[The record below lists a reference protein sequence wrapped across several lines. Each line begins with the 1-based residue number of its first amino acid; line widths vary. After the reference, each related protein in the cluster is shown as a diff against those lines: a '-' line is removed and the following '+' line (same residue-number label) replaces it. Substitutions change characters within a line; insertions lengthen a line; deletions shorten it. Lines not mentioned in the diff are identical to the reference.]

1 MSMNSVNQ
9 NKKQKKNERGQS
21 IVELSLITPLILIAL
36 YIPADFGVAFFVGNL
51 TQTAAREGAR
61 IGSGL
66 QKTGKVPDLI
76 FSSSEAN
83 VVKTEVLDRLP
94 AFLKDKTVTVK
105 FYSGTACLEFIE
117 VTAEGEYNF
126 FLYQLTNLFG
136 GPVSNSVTISRTTQM
151 HHKYQ
156 PYTNNDYC
164 TNATTYGPYSA

>member
-1 MSMNSVNQ
+1 MDSVNEA
-9 NKKQKKNERGQS
+9 KQQKRNERGQS
-21 IVELSLITPLILIAL
+21 IIELSLITPLILIAL

-66 QKTGKVPDLI
+66 QKSGTVPTLI

-83 VVKTEVLDRLP
+83 TVKTEVLDRLP

-105 FYSGTACLEFIE
+105 FYSGTACMEFIE
-117 VTAEGEYNF
+117 VTAEGEYDF
-126 FLYQLTNLFG
+126 FLYQLMRLFG
-136 GPVSNSVTISRTTQM
+136 GAGPNSAIISRTTQM

-156 PYTNNDYC
+156 PYTNDAYC
-164 TNATTYGPYSA
+164 TSATTYGPYSA

>member
-1 MSMNSVNQ
+1 MDSVNE
-9 NKKQKKNERGQS
+9 NKKKKKHECGQS
-21 IVELSLITPLILIAL
+21 IIELSLITPLILIAL

-66 QKTGKVPDLI
+66 QKSVTGKTLI

-83 VVKTEVLDRLP
+83 MVKTEVLDRLP

-105 FYSGTACLEFIE
+105 FYSGTACMEFIE

-126 FLYQLTNLFG
+126 FLYQLTRWFG

-156 PYTNNDYC
+156 PYTNDAYC
-164 TNATTYGPYSA
+164 TSATTYGPYSA